1 VPPAVRQPL
10 PAHVVDRAPS
20 QEDSPYST
28 ASGRQYGQGAERH
41 PDCKPRSCPIM
52 PTVDTLNTAR
62 CVQFARIRSVAVE
75 PGDYGSGGRGFES
88 LPARNTDP
96 AS

>member
-1 VPPAVRQPL
+1 
-10 PAHVVDRAPS
+10 
-20 QEDSPYST
+20 
-28 ASGRQYGQGAERH
+28 
-41 PDCKPRSCPIM
+41 M
-52 PTVDTLNTAR
+52 PTVDTLNDTQRA
-62 CVQFARIRSVAVE
+62 QFAHTRSVD